1 MFALATFCF
10 VVCCTSPFLTW
21 AKPLESQTSALQH
34 ISESTYP
41 DSNFDLFEGD
51 IAGINGFDVLAGQE
65 PKNAIVYENLLW
77 PNGVV
82 YYSIA
87 DNFTTTELDII
98 TQAINEYETKT
109 CIRFVERSDQL
120 DYVYIEK
127 TGAGCYSYIGRIGV
141 AQTVSLDSGCFNDG
155 LPGTAIHELMHA
167 LGFFHEQSRTDR
179 DDYIIINYPNIQP
192 GTEANF
198 LSYGPDVIQYLGA
211 SYDYGSVMHYGAY
224 SFPIDPSIPTIITR
238 QPGVE
243 IGQRKGFS
251 EVDIFKLNAL
261 YKCNPAQE

>member
-41 DSNFDLFEGD
+41 DSNFYLFEGD

-98 TQAINEYETKT
+98 TQAINE
-109 CIRFVERSDQL
+109 
-120 DYVYIEK
+120 
-127 TGAGCYSYIGRIGV
+127 CYSYIGRIGV

>member
-1 MFALATFCF
+1 MLPLAVFCL
-10 VVCCTSPFLTW
+10 VVCCTSPLLTL
-21 AKPLESQTSALQH
+21 AKPLERQASALQH

-98 TQAINEYETKT
+98 TQAINE
-109 CIRFVERSDQL
+109 
-120 DYVYIEK
+120 
-127 TGAGCYSYIGRIGV
+127 CYSYIGRIGV

-179 DDYIIINYPNIQP
+179 DDYVIVNYPNIQP

-238 QPGVE
+238 QPGAE
-243 IGQRKGFS
+243 IGQRRGFS

-261 YKCNPAQE
+261 YKCNRVQE